1 MLTTDP
7 DVTPIN
13 QGTVTATEKGIV
25 ATGTASLYGKRK
37 AGSHTH
43 TYAGALSRLQSQ
55 GTRLW
60 HCRIAQKEVC
70 LGA

>member
-25 ATGTASLYGKRK
+25 ATGTASLYGKTK

-43 TYAGALSRLQSQ
+43 DAGALSRLQSQ

-60 HCRIAQKEVC
+60 HCRCAQKEVC